1 MSDVFVPGVR
11 VHVVGVGGAGMSGLA
26 LLLTEMGATVSG
38 SDVVDSPVLD
48 ALRARGVAV
57 EVGHAEHHLSDAQV
71 VLWSPA
77 VSPDNLE
84 LVAARRRGVTMLT
97 RSQALAELGTMRPI
111 VGLTGTHGK
120 TTATSM
126 MVQVMAASG
135 RRCPRLVGAEV
146 RGVGSNGAWGSD
158 ELVLEVDESYGTF
171 ALVAPAALGLLNV
184 EADHLDHYGSLEAL
198 ESAFAELVART
209 VGPVVAWTDD
219 PGAARVAA
227 ASGRDVVAVG
237 TGGDAQWR
245 VRDVTTQRRSSTFVL
260 EGPEL
265 SLDVTLQ
272 VAGAHNVAD
281 AAVVATLALQLGVD
295 PSNVVAGLAAFQGA
309 PRRFEYRGTWG
320 GVDVYEDYAHL
331 PGEIAATLRAARQV
345 GYERI
350 TAVFQPHRVTRTIAI
365 GDQFAP
371 AFDEATSVIV
381 TDIYPAG
388 EANPTGVTGEAI
400 ERAIAARHETGRV
413 QYCASLGSVAAAV
426 RAWHGL
432 SDVLV
437 FIGAGDVA
445 SVAGEL
451 VDGGAT

>member
-1 MSDVFVPGVR
+1 MVSDVFVPGVR

-26 LLLTEMGATVSG
+26 LLLSEMGATVSG

-84 LVAARRRGVTMLT
+84 LRAARRRGVTMLT
-97 RSQALAELGTMRPI
+97 RSQALAELGALRPI

-135 RRCPRLVGAEV
+135 RHCPRLVGADV

-219 PGAARVAA
+219 PGAAGVAT

-260 EGPEL
+260 
-265 SLDVTLQ
+265 
-272 VAGAHNVAD
+272 
-281 AAVVATLALQLGVD
+281 
-295 PSNVVAGLAAFQGA
+295 
-309 PRRFEYRGTWG
+309 GT
-320 GVDVYEDYAHL
+320 
-331 PGEIAATLRAARQV
+331 
-345 GYERI
+345 
-350 TAVFQPHRVTRTIAI
+350 
-365 GDQFAP
+365 
-371 AFDEATSVIV
+371 
-381 TDIYPAG
+381 
-388 EANPTGVTGEAI
+388 
-400 ERAIAARHETGRV
+400 
-413 QYCASLGSVAAAV
+413 
-426 RAWHGL
+426 
-432 SDVLV
+432 
-437 FIGAGDVA
+437 
-445 SVAGEL
+445 
-451 VDGGAT
+451 